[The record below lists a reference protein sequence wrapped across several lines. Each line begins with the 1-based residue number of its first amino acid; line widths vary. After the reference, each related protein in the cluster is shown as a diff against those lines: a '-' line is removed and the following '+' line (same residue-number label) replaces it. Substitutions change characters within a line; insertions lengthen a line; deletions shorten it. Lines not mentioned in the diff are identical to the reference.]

1 MVQTKQLLSFFTSV
15 KNNFAII
22 KPNSK
27 YVSRKRLL
35 VSGYIHANPGP
46 KGTTKTKEITVKD
59 KSIYPCAY
67 CESGVTWGQA
77 GVCCDNCEV
86 WFYKTC
92 LSLNTSSFENL
103 QDSNVSWICNRCN
116 FTNSESSLFQSYNL
130 ELHNSLP
137 SLNSSIASVDSVFTP
152 EKNSVHLIIYHIQ
165 EINQPI
171 VVLVLRRKVNFCPRL
186 LLKRKKLENP
196 SSKHKRQ
203 CNQPVIIFSLM

>member
-1 MVQTKQLLSFFTSV
+1 MKKTDKIVSLLKQLLSFSTSV
-15 KNNFAII
+15 KKSFAII

-35 VSGYIHANPGP
+35 VMLALLLSEYIHANPGP
-46 KGTTKTKEITVKD
+46 KGITKTKEITVKD

-103 QDSNVSWICNRCN
+103 QDLNVSWICNRSN

-152 EKNSVHLIIYHIQ
+152 ENFSTPDNLPYSRNRSTNSGTGTPTQSKSLSSAL
-165 EINQPI
+165 P
-171 VVLVLRRKVNFCPRL
+171 
-186 LLKRKKLENP
+186 KKKKTGEP
-196 SSKHKRQ
+196 
-203 CNQPVIIFSLM
+203 